1 MIRHKLL
8 KIPTKAIEELESK
21 IRNDN
26 TLDSMFRL
34 MYNQYVDELEGDE
47 AIDFVQ
53 YRESAINNL
62 INNTY
67 ILKFLIL
74 LIRNYLILETRF

>member
-1 MIRHKLL
+1 
-8 KIPTKAIEELESK
+8 
-21 IRNDN
+21 
-26 TLDSMFRL
+26 

-67 ILKFLIL
+67 FKVLNTIDTELSNRKQDLKRLK
-74 LIRNYLILETRF
+74 

>member
-1 MIRHKLL
+1 
-8 KIPTKAIEELESK
+8 
-21 IRNDN
+21 
-26 TLDSMFRL
+26 MFRL

-67 ILKFLIL
+67 FKVLNTIDTELSNRKQDLKRLK
-74 LIRNYLILETRF
+74 